1 MFVLTFS
8 PPHFLTFNNM
18 ADIDDIIA
26 GGGIVF
32 RKAKQGGG
40 KDGGKIKTKAK
51 KKQYIT
57 GAHGSGSARQK
68 AKYRE
73 QRANRHKK

>member
-1 MFVLTFS
+1 MT
-8 PPHFLTFNNM
+8 
-18 ADIDDIIA
+18 DIDDIIA

-32 RKAKQGGG
+32 RKAKSNSDNAGG
-40 KDGGKIKTKAK
+40 KVKTKAK
-51 KKQYIT
+51 KKKYIT

>member
-1 MFVLTFS
+1 MD
-8 PPHFLTFNNM
+8 
-18 ADIDDIIA
+18 DIDDIIA

-32 RKAKQGGG
+32 RRGGDKQRDDDG
-40 KDGGKIKTKAK
+40 KVKTKAK
-51 KKQYIT
+51 KKKYIT